1 MNKHRYS
8 QAIPI
13 LQTNNNGRDGVSK
26 SSLIQ
31 RCILS
36 LVIDLLGFQELLEL
50 ITRAKAFK
58 ELLTEFSY

>member
-13 LQTNNNGRDGVSK
+13 LQTSNNGRDGVNK

-36 LVIDLLGFQELLEL
+36 LVTDLLGLQELVEL
-50 ITRAKAFK
+50 ITRARAFK
-58 ELLTEFSY
+58 ELLTETSY

>member
-1 MNKHRYS
+1 MNKIRYS

-13 LQTNNNGRDGVSK
+13 LQVSDDGRGRVNK

-36 LVIDLLGFQELLEL
+36 LVIDLLGLQELLEL
-50 ITRAKAFK
+50 ITRARVFK
-58 ELLTEFSY
+58 ELLTESSY